1 MKPYVPHHDF
11 RMKYLADPEEASAYL
26 NCVAEDDDIKFFMR
40 NLRDVVEAQGGIG
53 HLAKQTGL
61 SRTTLYKT
69 LSEDGNPEVS
79 TLQAIL
85 KVYKLQI
92 NITPRKDRGDKK
104 AA

>member
-1 MKPYVPHHDF
+1 MKPYVLHHDYM
-11 RMKYLADPEEASAYL
+11 MKYLADPVEAAAYL
-26 NCVAEDDDIKFFMR
+26 NCVAEDDDIKFFMQ

-53 HLAKQTGL
+53 KLAKQTGL

-79 TLQAIL
+79 TLKAIL
-85 KVYKLQI
+85 DVYNLQI
-92 NITPRKDRGDKK
+92 SIIPKKDRRGKK